1 MGQLKYARI
10 RDSTWTGWVNTPNR
24 YELNLQT
31 SHELGRQQPGLEQT
45 AINENIMTVREQPKA

>member
-45 AINENIMTVREQPKA
+45 AIK